1 MMIYNLSTTKEMKQQ
16 LEPEFRTWMTN
27 TGSTPPNPAW
37 FINAEFVLTKLDKR
51 GLPLKLGG
59 GSGAVLLSH
68 LLDAG
73 VAKKEFHQKEHFDPR
88 EVEVCFQLRHPN
100 VIRLL
105 GASAAVSDLPPA
117 LYFELADGP
126 SLRRVFSTAMAVPGE
141 LKMKIS

>member
-1 MMIYNLSTTKEMKQQ
+1 M
-16 LEPEFRTWMTN
+16 
-27 TGSTPPNPAW
+27 
-37 FINAEFVLTKLDKR
+37 VTKLDKR
-51 GLPLKLGG
+51 GAQVRLGNG
-59 GSGAVLLSH
+59 G
-68 LLDAG
+68 AG
-73 VAKKEFHQKEHFDPR
+73 VVLQSHFLDVGAKKEFHQKEHFDPR